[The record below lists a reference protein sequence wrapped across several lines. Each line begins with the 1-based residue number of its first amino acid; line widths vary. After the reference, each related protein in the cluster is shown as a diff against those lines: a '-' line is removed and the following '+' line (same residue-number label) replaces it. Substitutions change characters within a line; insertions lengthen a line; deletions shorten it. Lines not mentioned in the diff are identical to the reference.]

1 MIFLLMLLF
10 GVAIIMAA
18 IVQIVGEK
26 VLRGSAS
33 IVALAL
39 GVLLMGVLIMIPV
52 LGWLLALVLLIV
64 ALRSV

>member
-10 GVAIIMAA
+10 GVAIIMTA
-18 IVQIVGEK
+18 IAQIVGDK
-26 VLRGSAS
+26 VLRGSAP

-39 GVLLMGVLIMIPV
+39 GVLLVGVLTMIPV

-64 ALRSV
+64 SLRLV

>member
-10 GVAIIMAA
+10 GVAIIMTA
-18 IVQIVGEK
+18 IAQIVGEK
-26 VLRGSAS
+26 VLRGSAP

-39 GVLLMGVLIMIPV
+39 GVLLVGVLTMIPV